1 MCKVLYTNTGHLP
14 LIYLNVL
21 GSILWS
27 RRASDSVTLLLLDI
41 SRKKRGARLLTDLQA
56 LC

>member
-41 SRKKRGARLLTDLQA
+41 SRKKREARLFTDLQA